1 MADTVTTSSVLG
13 ITFNNSVNDENARNQ
28 TLKIPNPKTNVTE
41 TQIKDV
47 ANSMLNAEMLT
58 DNNGYNYTSDSEIV
72 TAYTEFSTVTVYDI
86 ES

>member
-13 ITFNNSVNDENARNQ
+13 ITLNNSVNDENARNQ